1 MFMKPFV
8 PVLLVASSAVTHV
21 FSLPTSSSNVL
32 ARDNQEDENSTQGN
46 GNNSTVTSLN
56 DTATRF
62 PDLAYLAEGNQ
73 AFRSAVENSSDPNLL
88 KVLATDGQHPEYLFL
103 GCRFVIPSPHTPL
116 SRQISF
122 SVTDPYVATYVS
134 ISDSR
139 VSEGTIFSA
148 PPGALFS
155 QRNIANQFQ
164 PIDNNAISVLSYGVQ
179 SLGVGHIIVM
189 GHYGCGG
196 VQAAMLPRPNT
207 TNDYAGSS
215 VQSWINPIRHTF
227 LNSSR

>member
-1 MFMKPFV
+1 
-8 PVLLVASSAVTHV
+8 
-21 FSLPTSSSNVL
+21 
-32 ARDNQEDENSTQGN
+32 
-46 GNNSTVTSLN
+46 
-56 DTATRF
+56 
-62 PDLAYLAEGNQ
+62 
-73 AFRSAVENSSDPNLL
+73 
-88 KVLATDGQHPEYLFL
+88 
-103 GCRFVIPSPHTPL
+103 VIPEFQREP
-116 SRQISF
+116 
-122 SVTDPYVATYVS
+122 
-134 ISDSR
+134 
-139 VSEGTIFSA
+139 IFSA

-196 VQAAMLPRPNT
+196 VQAAMLLRPNT

-227 LNSSR
+227 LNSSRPEILSYREANKDKTEIDPPALDDPAYRALVEENVKDSVFNIVVSPVMEQHWTAYAAQEQTQNDTSSSAHRRADSGATLKPVYVHGFVYDTTTGEVIDLGISFGPDGHTSQVPPQDAVKRAVDRHAHL